1 MSTVELKSELQRMI
15 KKEND
20 VSVLNAI
27 KTILEKTSLDP
38 TLKKKLTSR
47 ALKSEKNIKEGK
59 LISVKDV
66 INRTNSLVGK

>member
-1 MSTVELKSELQRMI
+1 MI

-20 VSVLNAI
+20 ISVLSAI

-47 ALKSEKNIKEGK
+47 ALKSEKNIKEDK
-59 LISVKDV
+59 LVSIKDV
-66 INRTNSLVGK
+66 ISRTNRLVGK